1 MAQSFLQRS
10 LGTETQECFWTP
22 AAHAGRSLCGYI
34 IGFFIVQH
42 LLTQDI
48 VEIMPIQGLVDWCQH
63 IPSKEGIH
71 QHDVE
76 YSKKDFLVPLLE
88 VGLAAEAN
96 TQSSMLITLV
106 NPKHVLVV
114 AFD

>member
-1 MAQSFLQRS
+1 MFLS
-10 LGTETQECFWTP
+10 IV
-22 AAHAGRSLCGYI
+22 HLCHHVS
-34 IGFFIVQH
+34 GFFLVQH
-42 LLTQDI
+42 PLLTQDI
-48 VEIMPIQGLVDWCQH
+48 VETMPIQWLVDWCQH

-76 YSKKDFLVPLLE
+76 YSKIDYLVPLLE